1 MSTNHQGAE
10 EAGKKRQKTAAV
22 QGRDERGGELF
33 PSPAGVKP
41 IEGQWATAAQ
51 LFAVTGMNDA
61 ALRNLANAN
70 NPNPATGAA
79 WIPKPRLGKYEIAPT
94 VRGAIAWLQ
103 HQVSDQ
109 ESKRRVEHISYA
121 SMESCEGETGITK
134 TLQQMAK
141 QKGCAAFRGPR
152 VYLLDLV
159 RWIFKEAATGNV
171 ADWGKLNTEL
181 DAKLK
186 QVELDTELRNLI
198 TRDEAQRCAQDFAA
212 ICFGAIKRLEM
223 ECPRDFEMRH
233 RDFIKKAMADKR
245 RNIFKLATEQLERL
259 EKLEPEKVLTT
270 DEQGFLPQR
279 HKA

>member
-1 MSTNHQGAE
+1 VTDVE
-10 EAGKKRQKTAAV
+10 KAA
-22 QGRDERGGELF
+22 ELF
-33 PSPAGVKP
+33 PAPAGAKR
-41 IEGQWATAAQ
+41 IDGQWATAAQ
-51 LFAVTGMNDA
+51 LFAVTGMDDA
-61 ALRNLANAN
+61 ALRRLANVN
-70 NPNPATGAA
+70 NPNVATGEA
-79 WIPKPRLGKYEIAPT
+79 WIPKPKGGKYEIMPT
-94 VRGAIAWLQ
+94 IKGAIAWLR
-103 HQVSDQ
+103 HQIS
-109 ESKRRVEHISYA
+109 ESAVEERLEKISYP
-121 SMESCEGETGITK
+121 SMESCEGATGITK

-152 VYLLDLV
+152 IYLLDLV
-159 RWIFKEAATGNV
+159 RWIFREAATGNV

-198 TRDEAQRCAQDFAA
+198 TRDEAQRCAQDLAA
-212 ICFGAIKRLEM
+212 ICFGAVKRLEM